1 MREKKFKIF
10 FDEES
15 WERIISRGFY
25 AMCLDHMAEFINR
38 SEVKRRE
45 FKLESE
51 VNLELHKVFK
61 SLPTLSNF

>member
-15 WERIISRGFY
+15 WKRIISRGFY

-45 FKLESE
+45 LVSGRCRRWGNRDGRAR
-51 VNLELHKVFK
+51 V
-61 SLPTLSNF
+61 TG